1 MPFESYNWKRFG
13 KIFYCLLTF
22 TFYFLLTILF
32 YSFSYFIAVFRRA
45 FYDKH
50 FDIIVNGAWS
60 HCLELKL
67 SAYFQNTD
75 AGTEFPKNV
84 FQIIMG

>member
-13 KIFYCLLTF
+13 KI
-22 TFYFLLTILF
+22 LTINP
-32 YSFSYFIAVFRRA
+32 FSYFIAVFRRA

-75 AGTEFPKNV
+75 AGTEFPKNI

>member
-1 MPFESYNWKRFG
+1 M
-13 KIFYCLLTF
+13 
-22 TFYFLLTILF
+22 
-32 YSFSYFIAVFRRA
+32 
-45 FYDKH
+45 FYDGH
-50 FDIIVNGAWS
+50 FDITVDGAGS

-75 AGTEFPKNV
+75 AGIEFPKNV

>member
-1 MPFESYNWKRFG
+1 MPFASCNWKRFG
-13 KIFYCLLTF
+13 KI
-22 TFYFLLTILF
+22 LTINP
-32 YSFSYFIAVFRRA
+32 FSYFIAVFRRA

>member
-1 MPFESYNWKRFG
+1 MRFESYNWKRFC
-13 KIFYCLLTF
+13 KI
-22 TFYFLLTILF
+22 LTIN
-32 YSFSYFIAVFRRA
+32 SFSYFIAVFRRA

-50 FDIIVNGAWS
+50 FDIIVNGTWS

>member
-13 KIFYCLLTF
+13 KI
-22 TFYFLLTILF
+22 LTINP
-32 YSFSYFIAVFRRA
+32 FSYFIAVFRRA

-67 SAYFQNTD
+67 SAYNFSKHRCRDRISQKR
-75 AGTEFPKNV
+75 FPDNYGLDH
-84 FQIIMG
+84 I

>member
-1 MPFESYNWKRFG
+1 MPFESCNCKRFG
-13 KIFYCLLTF
+13 KI
-22 TFYFLLTILF
+22 LTINP
-32 YSFSYFIAVFRRA
+32 FSYFIAVFRRA
-45 FYDKH
+45 FYDEH
-50 FDIIVNGAWS
+50 FDIIVNDAGS

-75 AGTEFPKNV
+75 AGIEFPKHV

>member
-13 KIFYCLLTF
+13 KI
-22 TFYFLLTILF
+22 LTINP
-32 YSFSYFIAVFRRA
+32 FSYFIAVFRRA

-60 HCLELKL
+60 HCLEYLKL

>member
-13 KIFYCLLTF
+13 KI
-22 TFYFLLTILF
+22 LTINP
-32 YSFSYFIAVFRRA
+32 FSYFITVFRRA

>member
-13 KIFYCLLTF
+13 KI
-22 TFYFLLTILF
+22 LTINP
-32 YSFSYFIAVFRRA
+32 FSYFIAVFRRA

-50 FDIIVNGAWS
+50 FDIIVTGAWS
-60 HCLELKL
+60 HCLEYLKL

>member
-1 MPFESYNWKRFG
+1 MAFESCNWKRFG
-13 KIFYCLLTF
+13 KI
-22 TFYFLLTILF
+22 LTINP
-32 YSFSYFIAVFRRA
+32 FSFIAVFRRA

-50 FDIIVNGAWS
+50 FDIIVNGTWS

-75 AGTEFPKNV
+75 ARTEFPKNV